1 VARHAQLE
9 KIIAH
14 DYGPTPFI
22 QKAPCSKA
30 RVGTKP
36 FRFPKY
42 FMQISEFAVRAAL
55 ARFIENLARFAK
67 SFYFLAT

>member
-1 VARHAQLE
+1 LRPNTFHSE
-9 KIIAH
+9 S
-14 DYGPTPFI
+14 PR
-22 QKAPCSKA
+22 SKA

-36 FRFPKY
+36 FRPPKY
-42 FMQISEFAVRAAL
+42 FMQTSELAVRAAL